1 MAQRIV
7 LVEDDRYLRQGL
19 QELLTGEGY
28 RVETADTAARADALI
43 RGGPADLVV
52 LDVGL
57 PDMDGVTLCKRWR
70 ETGFFA
76 PVLFLTARDEEMDIV
91 RGLDA
96 GGNDYV
102 TKPFR
107 MLELLSRIRALLR
120 GAAPPAPHAR
130 GLDID
135 ETRMT
140 VKQDGHQL
148 NLTLTEYK
156 LLTTLAGTDG
166 IVTRS
171 RLLSLLWDQEGRF
184 IDDNTLSVHMSRLR
198 EKLRGDHI
206 KTIRGVGYQWSE

>member
-1 MAQRIV
+1 MAQHIV

-19 QELLTGEGY
+19 QELLTTEGY
-28 RVETADTAARADALI
+28 QVEAADTAARADALI
-43 RGGPADLVV
+43 LTGPVDLVV

-57 PDMDGVTLCKRWR
+57 PDTDGVTLCKRWR

-120 GAAPPAPHAR
+120 GCVPPSLHAR
-130 GLDID
+130 GFDID
-135 ETRMT
+135 EARMT

-156 LLTTLAGTDG
+156 LLTTLVGADG

-171 RLLSLLWDQEGRF
+171 RLLFLLWDQEGRF

-206 KTIRGVGYQWSE
+206 RTIRGVGYQWLE

>member
-1 MAQRIV
+1 MAQHIV

-28 RVETADTAARADALI
+28 QVEAADTAARADALMLT
-43 RGGPADLVV
+43 GPVDLVV

-57 PDMDGVTLCKRWR
+57 PDTDGVTLCKRWR

-120 GAAPPAPHAR
+120 GSVPPSPHAR
-130 GLDID
+130 GFDID

-156 LLTTLAGTDG
+156 LLTTLVGADG

-206 KTIRGVGYQWSE
+206 RTIRGVGYQWLE